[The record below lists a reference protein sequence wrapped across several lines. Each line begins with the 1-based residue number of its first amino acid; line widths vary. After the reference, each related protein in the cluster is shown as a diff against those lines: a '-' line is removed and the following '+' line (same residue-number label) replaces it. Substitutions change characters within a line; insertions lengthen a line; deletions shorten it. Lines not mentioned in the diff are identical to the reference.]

1 MDHTPP
7 PFWQEV
13 YPVRSYDVDA
23 RGRLSVIAIC
33 NFLQDAAGCHAHAL
47 GVSIDQL
54 RPLHLTW
61 VLIRMRLE
69 LTHDLAWQDRMTL
82 QTWPSHQERLISQ
95 RDFLLSDGE
104 GREVGCCITSWVLM
118 DLQRWRPQRLAA
130 LPKPLPMPDRPRA
143 LATSPAKLDAPEGVT
158 HEQAFRVGHRDLD
171 RNGHVNN
178 VRYVEWAL
186 ETVPIQVLNT
196 CRLDT
201 LDINFT
207 GEAFHDEEVT
217 AASQPLDEHKPVFQ
231 HVIRR
236 RGNGDDLARAK
247 TVWQPLS

>member
-1 MDHTPP
+1 MANRPP
-7 PFWQEV
+7 PIWQDV

-54 RPLHLTW
+54 HPLHLTW
-61 VLIRMRLE
+61 ILVRMRLE
-69 LTHDLAWQDRMTL
+69 LVDGLAWQDRMII

-95 RDFLLSDGE
+95 RDFLLSDEG
-104 GREVGCCITSWVLM
+104 GREVGRCVTNWVVM
-118 DLQRWRPQRLAA
+118 DLQRWRPQRLSA
-130 LPKPLPMPDRPRA
+130 LPEPLPAPERPRA
-143 LATSPAKLDAPEGVT
+143 LATMPAKLDTPEAVA
-158 HEQAFRVGHRDLD
+158 HEQVFRVGDRDLD

-186 ETVPIQVLNT
+186 ETVPVHVLNT
-196 CRLDT
+196 CRLEA
-201 LDINFT
+201 LDINFI
-207 GEAFHDEEVT
+207 GEAFHAEDIT
-217 AASQPLDEHKPVFQ
+217 AASQPSEDPRPIFQ

-236 RGNGDDLARAK
+236 QASGEDLARAK
-247 TVWQPLS
+247 SVWQPLP

>member
-1 MDHTPP
+1 VANRPP
-7 PFWQEV
+7 PIWQDI

-54 RPLHLTW
+54 HPLHLTW
-61 VLIRMRLE
+61 ILVRMRLE
-69 LTHDLAWQDRMTL
+69 LVDDLAWQDRMII

-95 RDFLLSDGE
+95 RDFLLSDGG
-104 GREVGCCITSWVLM
+104 GREVGRCVTSWVVM
-118 DLQRWRPQRLAA
+118 DLQRWRPQRLTS
-130 LPKPLPMPDRPRA
+130 LPEPLPVPECPRA
-143 LATSPAKLDAPEGVT
+143 LATLPAKLDAPEAVA
-158 HEQAFRVGHRDLD
+158 HEQVFRVGDRDLD

-186 ETVPIQVLNT
+186 ETVPVHVLNT
-196 CRLDT
+196 CRLEA

-207 GEAFHDEEVT
+207 GEAFHAEDIT
-217 AASQPLDEHKPVFQ
+217 AASQPADGQQPIFR

-236 RGNGDDLARAK
+236 QTTGDDLARAK
-247 TVWQPLS
+247 TVWQPLP